1 MVIAGIFVNIA
12 NPRRA
17 PEIRAITNL
26 LFSVI
31 KPMILTRSAKN
42 MEDKKNGNWIPSNNT
57 RISNEV
63 IGIAT
68 KRVDAINATI
78 LP

>member
-1 MVIAGIFVNIA
+1 
-12 NPRRA
+12 
-17 PEIRAITNL
+17 
-26 LFSVI
+26 
-31 KPMILTRSAKN
+31 MILTRSAKN

-63 IGIAT
+63 IGIAA
-68 KRVDAINATI
+68 KRVDAINATF